1 MQSQTTCSVEWAG
14 NVIPSPGT
22 LNCSFTAAGS
32 IAASW
37 KSTTPTF
44 GSYNAGRPNYLS
56 AYGLM
61 IGTSR
66 GGGFGARTTITFA
79 SPVDFYR
86 LRIWDLRG
94 DGLTSEAQRID
105 AFNGGVSVA
114 RSYSSDNPA
123 LVNINAG
130 TNTINGSTS
139 TTSTSQGLVHVSF
152 AGAVDSIIVRSV
164 GNSDFVVIELLC
176 PDFLTDVAL
185 TPMQATLT
193 ATGQTMLEWK
203 SLFEYRHSFFT
214 IERSANGIDFE
225 QAGTVY
231 ARGNPAATTAYRFT
245 DPQPVT
251 GTVYY
256 RLKAVSQNGGYFY
269 SETVSLRG
277 NNYLSVYFNAEQ
289 KQLIVLQPSA
299 AKTGYALYS
308 ATGVLLRSGIL
319 SGGRN
324 TIFTQNLPAGIYFLK
339 TGNTTTK
346 IFFR

>member
-1 MQSQTTCSVEWAG
+1 MIRIFIFITTLLPVLVQAQTTCSVQWAG

-22 LNCSFTAAGS
+22 LNCSFTAAGG
-32 IAASW
+32 IAGSW
-37 KSTTPTF
+37 KSTNPTI

-105 AFNGGVSVA
+105 AFNGGVSVT
-114 RSYSSDNPA
+114 RSYSSDNPS

-130 TNTINGSTS
+130 TNTINGSTT

-176 PDFLTDVAL
+176 PDFLADVAL
-185 TPMQATLT
+185 TPLQATLT
-193 ATGQTMLEWK
+193 ANGQAQLNWQ
-203 SLFEYRHSFFT
+203 SLFEYRHSHFD

-225 QAGTVY
+225 YAGTVVS
-231 ARGNPAATTAYRFT
+231 RGTPTGTTGYRFT
-245 DPQPVT
+245 DPQPVN

-256 RLKAVSQNGGYFY
+256 RLKAVGQNGGYFY
-269 SETVSLRG
+269 SEIVSLRG
-277 NNYLSVYFNAEQ
+277 NSYWSVVYDAAG
-289 KQLIVLQPSA
+289 KQLVVTQATA
-299 AKTGYALYS
+299 AKTNYALYS
-308 ATGVLLRSGIL
+308 PQGALLRSG
-319 SGGRN
+319 
-324 TIFTQNLPAGIYFLK
+324 
-339 TGNTTTK
+339 
-346 IFFR
+346 